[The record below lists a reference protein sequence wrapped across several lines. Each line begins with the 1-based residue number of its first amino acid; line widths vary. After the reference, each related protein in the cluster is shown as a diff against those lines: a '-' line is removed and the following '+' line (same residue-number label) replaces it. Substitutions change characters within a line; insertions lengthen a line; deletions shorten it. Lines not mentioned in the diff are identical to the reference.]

1 MPITLMEDNYVAIAV
16 RQWDLLSTDPH
27 VFSVNMGALTLS
39 TIQILCSLQGTHE
52 GFYIGIGD

>member
-1 MPITLMEDNYVAIAV
+1 MEDNYVAIAV